1 MREAIYESAGIM
13 TSADKNLFQRHSA
26 VYRRNHES
34 ARKAHRFASG
44 GARHHSVTEKSKLAG
59 EVEELETTPQV

>member
-26 VYRRNHES
+26 FRKNHES
-34 ARKAHRFASG
+34 VRKAHRFASG
-44 GARHHSVTEKSKLAG
+44 GARHHSVNEKSKLPS
-59 EVEELETTPQV
+59 EEEELSGIQ